1 MTGTHP
7 ALRLPPPR
15 WWTAIV
21 RGLET
26 LTIVLFSVLTLVVL
40 WGVFSRYVMGAQ
52 STWTDELAR
61 YLLVWVSLL
70 GAALM
75 FREHGHLGVDYFVG
89 KLHPDVQRIGAIFS
103 ELIVIAFGVVALGIG
118 GTLLMLDA
126 FHAREMTTALGF
138 QVGYLHVA
146 TPLSGLFIAAF
157 GIEHLLLNRLSIPA
171 APELEPKKRE
181 EEVI

>member
-1 MTGTHP
+1 
-7 ALRLPPPR
+7 
-15 WWTAIV
+15 
-21 RGLET
+21 
-26 LTIVLFSVLTLVVL
+26 
-40 WGVFSRYVMGAQ
+40 
-52 STWTDELAR
+52 
-61 YLLVWVSLL
+61 
-70 GAALM
+70 
-75 FREHGHLGVDYFVG
+75 GHLGVDYFVG